1 MFWNGYRWAKLHIGM
16 QCLMD
21 GQNLK
26 LVGLHT
32 HSIPTEH
39 TYTKARLAKEPRSL
53 WHIAL
58 PRLTQLNGI
67 KKSADGHGQR
77 VQLTHHMGLPAH

>member
-1 MFWNGYRWAKLHIGM
+1 MGI
-16 QCLMD
+16 D
-21 GQNLK
+21 GQSCILACSVWWMDKIWNL
-26 LVGLHT
+26 LACTL
-32 HSIPTEH
+32 PTEH

-58 PRLTQLNGI
+58 PRLTQLK